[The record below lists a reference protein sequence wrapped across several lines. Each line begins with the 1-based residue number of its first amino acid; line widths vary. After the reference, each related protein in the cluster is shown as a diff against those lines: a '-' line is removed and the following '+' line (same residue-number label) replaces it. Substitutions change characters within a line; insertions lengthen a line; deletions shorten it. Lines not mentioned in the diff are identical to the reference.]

1 MPWISFPFYSH
12 GLHSLWQ
19 KEPQYFCTVTFL
31 PSLSSLWCLCSPCY
45 TQIPILNGICYVPK
59 RSNTIRCPH
68 QFSPL
73 MGVSNSWDDTLDII
87 CNCFWGLLCFKS
99 PLVIFLHASAV
110 ECFLQYF
117 QCSPIFSFGQV
128 YWKAGSF
135 DSCAASSAWRGS
147 VFLKQRL
154 FSVYQAGH
162 FEWTIGLVWLID
174 AVAAVMNSWNMHMVD

>member
-68 QFSPL
+68 QLSPL

-87 CNCFWGLLCFKS
+87 CKFFRGLLCVSTVLWSFSFTQVLWSVSSSISSALPFFLLVSFTGKLAVLTAVQQVQLGEGQCS
-99 PLVIFLHASAV
+99 SNSVCFLYIKLVILS
-110 ECFLQYF
+110 EQL
-117 QCSPIFSFGQV
+117 GL
-128 YWKAGSF
+128 F
-135 DSCAASSAWRGS
+135 D
-147 VFLKQRL
+147 LLMQ
-154 FSVYQAGH
+154 
-162 FEWTIGLVWLID
+162 
-174 AVAAVMNSWNMHMVD
+174 